1 MKRLPSLLA
10 MLFFAYLT
18 FVPMEMSEREFFA
31 GSICLALSPLTDIH
45 VHSKVE
51 VSRKHVMLLDLCHAD
66 KLPEDW
72 KKDMAVVD
80 IGEAPALGSLKYVYP
95 DNLRKYFDKYLQS
108 HGLNPAEVNIHVPE
122 RITVEMRSVQLS
134 AEDIEGIFKEYILSH
149 APWNRQDMVIHKIAN
164 LSPVTLP
171 DGEMRHEVVVS
182 PREQFAGNVNA
193 VINFY
198 VNGEKEHNIRVTGK
212 VDLFRDVVHSA
223 RPLMRDAI
231 VAPEDVE
238 VKRINV
244 NEMLNDKFVL
254 DVSQVVGK
262 RVARAIGA
270 HQPIFA
276 DTLGKALVL
285 KQGDIVN
292 MVFHNAGLK
301 LTAKGKMQDGGD
313 VGDTVRVTNASS
325 NKTINCRI
333 LDAQTVQVIP

>member
-1 MKRLPSLLA
+1 
-10 MLFFAYLT
+10 
-18 FVPMEMSEREFFA
+18 MEMSGREFFS

-95 DNLRKYFDKYLQS
+95 DNLRKYLDKYLQS
-108 HGLNPAEVNIHVPE
+108 HGLDPADVKIHIPE
-122 RITVEMRSVQLS
+122 KITVEMRSVQLS
-134 AEDIEGIFKEYILSH
+134 VEDIDGIFKEYILSH

-164 LSPVTLP
+164 PSPVTLP

-182 PREQFAGNVNA
+182 PREQFVGNVKA
-193 VINFY
+193 TIDFY
-198 VNGEKEHNIRVTGK
+198 INGEKEGSVRVTGK
-212 VDLFRDVVHSA
+212 VDLYRDVVHSA

-231 VAPEDVE
+231 AAPEDVE

-244 NEMLNDKFVL
+244 NEMVNDKFAL
-254 DVSQVVGK
+254 DVGQVIGK
-262 RVARAIGA
+262 RIARAVGA
-270 HQPIFA
+270 HQPIFTDFLDRA
-276 DTLGKALVL
+276 VVL
-285 KQGDIVN
+285 KQGENVSIVYQ
-292 MVFHNAGLK
+292 NAGLT
-301 LTAKGKMQDGGD
+301 LIAKGKAQEGGD

-325 NKTINCRI
+325 NRTISCRI